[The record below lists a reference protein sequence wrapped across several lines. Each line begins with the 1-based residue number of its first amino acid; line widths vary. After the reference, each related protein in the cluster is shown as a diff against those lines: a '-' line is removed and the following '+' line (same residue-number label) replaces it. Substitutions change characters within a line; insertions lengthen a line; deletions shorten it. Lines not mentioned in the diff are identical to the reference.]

1 MGLRY
6 AFLPGGSSFDRHDG
20 WSSGKGPH
28 SPSEEPGHCRG
39 QRKSPG
45 RNEGRDSG
53 TGSPSSHWATWR
65 TANTPLRSGQAGG
78 IATCPFG
85 GKDDRAADQ
94 GEGEAHGRPFEEQAD
109 NFTKQG
115 ILVNDTCSVRAG
127 STFTCPS
134 TELQG
139 TAGRPHEVWI
149 ASAGT
154 RQTEGLMPQQFNLD
168 GNSDADMVSLE
179 ELSPEA
185 LRQLQEDAAH
195 SMENVYQ
202 RAPGGP
208 IWRHRSCLPDT
219 RSEGGSAGSLSDPW
233 KLHQELKKGQA
244 LLISQAWDKHKRDQA
259 ARFGVRADR
268 IRNALVREFEANMSS
283 YVNDEVFVH
292 AIDMATCLNPS
303 SQSAPSTSSLK
314 TSSLDGPFVSEVYTN
329 TQRVMREASKRG
341 HRVGTPLSLETGWNF
356 LLADHREQ
364 AKQLIRKEKP
374 YFLIFSPLMHLNPS
388 TNLEEILEKG
398 RVLMNF
404 ALELAAIQISSSCFS
419 GVCFAS
425 RCLVF
430 GSHTAQQLTK
440 FVRKYGS
447 TADQVCEK
455 AWSNS

>member
-1 MGLRY
+1 MVWLSQAERAACRPLLRLAKLADKQPARIATLLGNPPRLYNNKSGKTQQVEPGEWAFVGKAMFDLSGGATEYANPQVSTLGSGLFVCTLFHEPDPFTM
-6 AFLPGGSSFDRHDG
+6 ADEDKNGGS
-20 WSSGKGPH
+20 
-28 SPSEEPGHCRG
+28 
-39 QRKSPG
+39 
-45 RNEGRDSG
+45 
-53 TGSPSSHWATWR
+53 
-65 TANTPLRSGQAGG
+65 
-78 IATCPFG
+78 
-85 GKDDRAADQ
+85 
-94 GEGEAHGRPFEEQAD
+94 
-109 NFTKQG
+109 
-115 ILVNDTCSVRAG
+115 G